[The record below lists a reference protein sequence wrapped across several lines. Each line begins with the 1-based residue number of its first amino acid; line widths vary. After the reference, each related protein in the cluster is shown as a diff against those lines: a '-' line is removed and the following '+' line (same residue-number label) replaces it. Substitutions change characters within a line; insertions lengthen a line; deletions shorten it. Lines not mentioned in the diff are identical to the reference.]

1 MPHHHNHEH
10 SHYHIHSNERSTRIV
25 VFISFVTMLLELYY
39 GYAANSKTL
48 IMEGWHM
55 LSHVLVLLLAWGA
68 YFYIKQ
74 KHGAITHEQQHRVI
88 SLAGFA
94 SAVVMLVV
102 TVSMIYE
109 TLYRFM
115 DLQVEVS
122 IEAFAVA
129 FIGLV
134 VNGLSAYFLHREEEK
149 WDINMQAA
157 YLHVLSDVVISLFA
171 IVALIAAKYFDF
183 KILDSIL
190 AIVGALVIL
199 RWAMG
204 LIHKS
209 WNEVLGR
216 QST

>member
-1 MPHHHNHEH
+1 MSHHNHEH

-25 VFISFVTMLLELYY
+25 VIISFFTMFLELYY

-74 KHGAITHEQQHRVI
+74 KHGAITHEQQHRII

-94 SAVVMLVV
+94 SAIVMLVV

-109 TLYRFM
+109 TIHRFF
-115 DLQVEVS
+115 DLHVEVTN
-122 IEAFAVA
+122 EAFGVA
-129 FIGLV
+129 LVGLV
-134 VNGLSAYFLHREEEK
+134 VNGASAYFLHREEEK
-149 WDINMQAA
+149 WDVNLRAA
-157 YLHVLSDVVISLFA
+157 YLHVLADVVISLFA

-190 AIVGALVIL
+190 AIIGALVIL
-199 RWAMG
+199 RWAVG

-209 WNEVLGR
+209 WNEVLGNG
-216 QST
+216 

>member
-1 MPHHHNHEH
+1 MV
-10 SHYHIHSNERSTRIV
+10 I
-25 VFISFVTMLLELYY
+25 ISFFTMFLELYY

-74 KHGAITHEQQHRVI
+74 KHGTITHDQQHRII

-94 SAVVMLVV
+94 SAIVMLVV

-109 TLYRFM
+109 TIHRFF
-115 DLQVEVS
+115 DLHVEVTN
-122 IEAFAVA
+122 EAFGVA
-129 FIGLV
+129 LVGLV
-134 VNGLSAYFLHREEEK
+134 VNGASAYFLHREEEK
-149 WDINMQAA
+149 WDVNLRAA
-157 YLHVLSDVVISLFA
+157 YLHVLADVIISLFA

-190 AIVGALVIL
+190 AIIGALVIL
-199 RWAMG
+199 RWAVG

-209 WNEVLGR
+209 WNEVLGNN
-216 QST
+216 QL

>member
-1 MPHHHNHEH
+1 
-10 SHYHIHSNERSTRIV
+10 
-25 VFISFVTMLLELYY
+25 
-39 GYAANSKTL
+39 
-48 IMEGWHM
+48 M